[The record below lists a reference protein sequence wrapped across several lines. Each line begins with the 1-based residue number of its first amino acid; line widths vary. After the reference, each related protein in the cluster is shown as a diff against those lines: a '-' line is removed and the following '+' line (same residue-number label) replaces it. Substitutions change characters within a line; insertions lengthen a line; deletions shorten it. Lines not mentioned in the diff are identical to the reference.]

1 MPVVLPNAV
10 MIKPAGEQVVNE
22 EKLFR
27 DEDDFLSIESSLN
40 SSDVMSE
47 HSLTGKNSEE
57 EEDEQDVHTNKQRSY
72 SFRDSLFAHK
82 STIFSLSQVED
93 GTNPKDVKELDNDED

>member
-1 MPVVLPNAV
+1 M
-10 MIKPAGEQVVNE
+10 
-22 EKLFR
+22 
-27 DEDDFLSIESSLN
+27 SIESSLN

-57 EEDEQDVHTNKQRSY
+57 EDEQDVHTNKQRSH

-93 GTNPKDVKELDNDED
+93 GTNPKGAKEVDNDED

>member
-1 MPVVLPNAV
+1 M
-10 MIKPAGEQVVNE
+10 
-22 EKLFR
+22 
-27 DEDDFLSIESSLN
+27 SIESSLN

-47 HSLTGKNSEE
+47 HSLTGKNSE

>member
-1 MPVVLPNAV
+1 
-10 MIKPAGEQVVNE
+10 MIKPAGEQVINK
-22 EKLFR
+22 EKLFK

-57 EEDEQDVHTNKQRSY
+57 EDEQDMLTNKQRSY
-72 SFRDSLFAHK
+72 SFRDSLFANK
-82 STIFSLSQVED
+82 STIFSLS
-93 GTNPKDVKELDNDED
+93 